1 MKHVFNLF
9 FIMIALSFTN
19 EGIYLKREKKSPLCG
34 EISFTTIASENYS
47 GVTKKKNI
55 IISNQKDFEKIWAEC
70 YSIKIPQPKAP
81 QINFEEESVLIAFA
95 GEFSTGGYKVELAN
109 INKKRRSMNVDV
121 INTAPG
127 ADCNV
132 TSAMTQPFHMI
143 KMKKKYFKKV
153 ENMNWHLKEEIAN
166 CK

>member
-1 MKHVFNLF
+1 
-9 FIMIALSFTN
+9 
-19 EGIYLKREKKSPLCG
+19 LCG

-47 GVTKKKNI
+47 GVTEEKNI
-55 IISNQKDFEKIWAEC
+55 IISNQKDFEKIWVEC
-70 YSIKIPQPKAP
+70 YSIQIPQPKAP
-81 QINFEEESVLIAFA
+81 KINFEEECVLIAFA

-121 INTAPG
+121 IITAPG

-166 CK
+166 CN